1 MQGSAMPLSDNEQRI
16 LDEIERHLHETD
28 PRLAKEVSETTVYRH
43 AIGSLKW
50 TIFGFVV
57 GLVVMVSTLQ
67 IHFLLAFA
75 GFFIMLVSAL
85 GLERNLRMMSRV
97 GISKVSTAIKTAN
110 PNLRRRG
117 DDEDSPDDET
127 ESS

>member
-1 MQGSAMPLSDNEQRI
+1 MPLSENEQRI
-16 LDEIERHLHETD
+16 LDEIERNLHETD

-50 TIFGFVV
+50 MVV
-57 GLVVMVSTLQ
+57 GLIAGLVLMVSTLQ

-75 GFFIMLVSAL
+75 GFFVMLVSAL
-85 GLERNLRMMSRV
+85 GLERNLRMMSRA
-97 GISKVSTAIKTAN
+97 GLNKVSDAIKTAN

-117 DDEDSPDDET
+117 EGDDESDDDS
-127 ESS
+127 ES